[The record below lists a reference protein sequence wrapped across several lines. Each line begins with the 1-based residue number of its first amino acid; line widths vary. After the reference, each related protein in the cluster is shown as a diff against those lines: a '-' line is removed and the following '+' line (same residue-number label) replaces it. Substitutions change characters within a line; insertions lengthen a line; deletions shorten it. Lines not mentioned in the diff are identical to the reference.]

1 MISWKKYQNE
11 LIVIFSFLFMF
22 GGYIYKTNIV
32 ANEAISAVET
42 KKTLSDMRNVIAL
55 KKLWTDKKTSQRV
68 AKLKSIVPISKVKW
82 SNKRKKVKASYRDLS
97 ARELNKLISKI
108 LSLPIEIKLL
118 TIQNISKS
126 YSVEFKCKW

>member
-11 LIVIFSFLFMF
+11 LIVLFSFLLMF

-42 KKTLSDMRNVIAL
+42 KKSLSDMREVIAL
-55 KKLWTDKKTSQRV
+55 KKLWTDKQTSQRV
-68 AKLKSIVPISKVKW
+68 EKLKAVVPISKVKW

-97 ARELNKLISKI
+97 ARELNTLITKI
-108 LSLPIEIKLL
+108 LNLPVEIKLL
-118 TIQNISKS
+118 NIQNISKS
-126 YSVEFKCKW
+126 YSVEFQCKW